1 MDGAE
6 FRVDEVFGGVGA
18 FGPWG
23 LDAHLARGPLMAAAS
38 EWTAALKEEHQATFT
53 FEFPFILDDPAL
65 EILRGNV
72 PLATRHQAFPIHPRL
87 HRSGRHPI

>member
-23 LDAHLARGPLMAAAS
+23 LDAHLARGPLMAAAG
-38 EWTAALKEEHQATFT
+38 EGMAALKEEHQAAFT
-53 FEFPFILDDPAL
+53 FEFAFILNGPAL
-65 EILRGNV
+65 EIR
-72 PLATRHQAFPIHPRL
+72 
-87 HRSGRHPI
+87 